1 MPAQYEEWSE
11 AVEAVDAFERTERR
25 SSNIITV
32 IFGGTASPAQDDNTD
47 ILTSRAIQQR
57 VLDLLDEPTEG

>member
-1 MPAQYEEWSE
+1 MPAQAQCDGWSGP
-11 AVEAVDAFERTERR
+11 VEAVDAFAR
-25 SSNIITV
+25 SRPKTLLV
-32 IFGGTASPAQDDNTD
+32 IFGGVASPAQDDNTD

>member
-1 MPAQYEEWSE
+1 MPAQCLPWTDP
-11 AVEAVDAFERTERR
+11 VEAVDAFQVQSRKTT
-25 SSNIITV
+25 SWV
-32 IFGGTASPAQDDNTD
+32 IFGGVASPAQDDNTD